1 MPVRLRKLVPSELDE
16 DQREVYDAIAG
27 GDRSRGPQLFPLAE
41 SDGSLNG
48 PYGVMLHAPRV
59 GGPLQELGAAL
70 RFRTS
75 LTDRVREI
83 VILLVADRM
92 GSEFQWWAHERIA
105 LAAGLG
111 REEIDAIRTGEFAGA
126 DEVESTAYGLAVG
139 LVRGETVGDEDYARA
154 ATILGEQQLVELSVL
169 VGYYRMLAQT
179 MALFDVGVP
188 ED

>member
-16 DQREVYDAIAG
+16 DQREVYEAIAG
-27 GDRSRGPQLFPLAE
+27 GDRSRGPQLFPLAQA
-41 SDGSLNG
+41 DGSLNG

-75 LTDRVREI
+75 LSDRIREI
-83 VILLVADRM
+83 VILLVADRL

-105 LAAGLG
+105 LATGLA
-111 REEIDAIRTGEFAGA
+111 RQEIDAIRTDEFVGA
-126 DEVESTAYGLAVG
+126 DEAESTAYALATD
-139 LVRGETVGDEDYARA
+139 LLRGETLGDEDYARA
-154 ATILGEQQLVELSVL
+154 VAVLGEQQLVELSVL